1 MSGHAVN
8 GPDESAVRAALELIV
23 DPCSIATGVPIS
35 LVEMGLVKEIIS
47 SNGHVTIV
55 LRLTSPICWQ
65 GANIMGSVERTAGT
79 LPGVRSVKCVLD
91 PAGEWMPAMMAPG
104 ARARLRK
111 LRPIAKEPSP

>member
-1 MSGHAVN
+1 MSAHAVN

-35 LVEMGLVKEIIS
+35 LVEMGMVKEITATQ
-47 SNGHVTIV
+47 GDVTIV

-65 GANIMGSVERTAGT
+65 GANILESVEKAAAMV
-79 LPGVRSVKCVLD
+79 PGVRSVKCVLD
-91 PAGEWMPAMMAPG
+91 PAWEWMPEMMSPG

-111 LRPIAKEPSP
+111 LRPIARE